1 MTARRKRSISVFRG
15 GNVMT
20 KMAEFRA
27 KDQVELNKNLESL
40 LREQFKLRLVR
51 ASGELTEV
59 SRMKKVRRDIAR
71 ILTLL
76 GSKK

>member
-1 MTARRKRSISVFRG
+1 
-15 GNVMT
+15 MT